1 MFGNPVLRK
10 ELLLR
15 MRFRQGKAA
24 QIAAL
29 LGIVFLVGIFH
40 YYVLAWMLNDRNGFT
55 GRGVWYIVIGLQ
67 YILICM
73 IAPVVTANAITQ
85 EKEQQTW
92 EMLVFTRLL
101 PKQIIVGKLIAR
113 LMPIALIILL
123 GMPLAVICALYS
135 RQIGGQSAE
144 LVSLGHFFAVY
155 FLMAAT
161 GFFLATFGLFASWLL
176 KRTLYAIMASYTF
189 AVGVLVLGTTLVTG
203 MISTLVGDNGNF
215 FLKCPLMWFNPAVL
229 MTWAS
234 GTPNSSEQLSMFVGI
249 AGYIGL
255 SLLMIWRMIAGFRRF
270 AYQ

>member
-1 MFGNPVLRK
+1 MFGNPVLKK

-24 QIAAL
+24 QIGAL
-29 LGIVFLVGIFH
+29 IGIVLLIGLFH
-40 YYVLAWMLNDRNGFT
+40 YYVLAWMLNDRNPLT
-55 GRGVWYIVIGLQ
+55 GQAVWSIVIGLQ
-67 YILICM
+67 YLLICL
-73 IAPVVTANAITQ
+73 IAPVITANAITQ

-113 LMPIALIILL
+113 LVPIALIILL
-123 GMPLAVICALYS
+123 GLPLAAICALYS
-135 RQIGGQSAE
+135 RQIGGHAADF
-144 LVSLGHFFAVY
+144 VSVGHFLAVY
-155 FLMAAT
+155 LLMAAT

-189 AVGVLVLGTTLVTG
+189 SVGLLLLGTTLITT
-203 MISTLVGDNGNF
+203 MISALVGDNGNF

-229 MTWAS
+229 MFWAA
-234 GTPNSSEQLSMFVGI
+234 GTPNSSEQLSMVVGI

>member
-101 PKQIIVGKLIAR
+101 PKQLIVGKLIAR

-161 GFFLATFGLFASWLL
+161 GDEVLDWHEMVAHYPGSRQHIIDGSNHGISEFSQYTDEVLAFCE
-176 KRTLYAIMASYTF
+176 R
-189 AVGVLVLGTTLVTG
+189 
-203 MISTLVGDNGNF
+203 
-215 FLKCPLMWFNPAVL
+215 
-229 MTWAS
+229 
-234 GTPNSSEQLSMFVGI
+234 
-249 AGYIGL
+249 
-255 SLLMIWRMIAGFRRF
+255 
-270 AYQ
+270 